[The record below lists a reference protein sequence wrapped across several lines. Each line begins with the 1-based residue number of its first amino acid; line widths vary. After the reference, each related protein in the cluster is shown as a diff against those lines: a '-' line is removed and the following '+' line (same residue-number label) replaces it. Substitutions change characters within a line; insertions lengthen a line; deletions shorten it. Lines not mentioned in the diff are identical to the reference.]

1 MSEVPVF
8 YATTEGQTRRI
19 AEALAVALRD
29 LGVDSEPVNVATS
42 AAADYRWD
50 RARAVVVAAS
60 LHAGTHQRTAEA
72 FVRRSLVELNARP
85 SLFISVSLSICSAIP
100 TEVEAARAI
109 ARQFPDHLG
118 WTATRVACVGGRLAY
133 TQYGFLTRY
142 IMRRIAAKSGGPTDT
157 SRDYEMTDWTQVRN
171 LARDLA
177 AQLANQAPFASRA
190 AAPVPA

>member
-8 YATTEGQTRRI
+8 YATTDGQTRRI
-19 AEALAVALRD
+19 AEALAAALRD
-29 LGVDSEPVNVATS
+29 LGLDSEPINVATS

-85 SLFISVSLSICSAIP
+85 SLFISVSLSICSATP
-100 TEVEAARAI
+100 TEVEAARKI
-109 ARQFPDHLG
+109 AQQFPDHLG
-118 WTATRVACVGGRLAY
+118 WKATRVACVGGRLAY

-142 IMRRIAAKSGGPTDT
+142 VMRRIAAKSGGPTDT
-157 SRDYEMTDWTQVRN
+157 SRDHELTDWTQVRG
-171 LARDLA
+171 LARELA
-177 AQLANQAPFASRA
+177 AQLAARTQLASQSR
-190 AAPVPA
+190 APVPA

>member
-19 AEALAVALRD
+19 AEALVVALRA
-29 LGVDSEPVNVATS
+29 LGVDSEPINVATS
-42 AAADYRWD
+42 GAADYRWD
-50 RARAVVVAAS
+50 HTRAVVLAAS
-60 LHAGTHQRTAEA
+60 LHAGAHQRTAEA
-72 FVRRSLVELNARP
+72 FVRRSLGELNARP

-109 ARQFPDHLG
+109 AQQFPDHLG
-118 WTATRVACVGGRLAY
+118 WKVGRVACVAGRLAY

-142 IMRRIAAKSGGPTDT
+142 IMRRIAAKSGGSTDT
-157 SRDYEMTDWTQVRN
+157 SREHELTDWTQVRG

-177 AQLANQAPFASRA
+177 AQLASQAKT
-190 AAPVPA
+190 PVCV